1 MLLDLVPIK
10 MTSSHAII
18 NLRGNRNH
26 DTVKQNRIL
35 AKHPRHVIEI
45 HKHYEMLASHAIS
58 VSNASLAFTRSL
70 PPWHRRPF
78 TRDTRYTMNSV
89 KNVILI
95 SNLTKRTSTVHKDKT
110 FT

>member
-58 VSNASLAFTRSL
+58 VSNARVHSVATPMAQTSVYSRYSLHHEFREKC
-70 PPWHRRPF
+70 
-78 TRDTRYTMNSV
+78 Y
-89 KNVILI
+89 
-95 SNLTKRTSTVHKDKT
+95 SNLESDQAYFDRA
-110 FT
+110 